1 MSKIPPH
8 IVDQILQTARIEE
21 VIGEFVQLKRAGSN
35 LKGLSPFTDEKTPSF
50 VVSPAKQIFKCFS
63 TGKGGNAASFL
74 MEKEHFSYPEA
85 LRWLAKRYNIEVPEE
100 REATAEELAALN
112 ERESF
117 LIINEF
123 AKNAF
128 SEMLLNS
135 QEGKAIGLSYFE
147 ERGFT
152 RATIDKFQ
160 LGYCLN
166 TGSAFTDLALE
177 KGYNKDYL
185 EAIGLTKSKEERT
198 FDFFKGRVM
207 FPIHSVSGR
216 VLGFGGRT
224 LLSDKKVAK
233 YFNSPESIIY
243 NKSEILYGL
252 YFAKGDIVKYNEC
265 LLCEGYT
272 DVISMHQAGIQN
284 VVSSSGTSLTKEQVK
299 LVSRY
304 TKNLTILYDGDAAG
318 IKASFRG
325 IDLILEEGLN
335 VKVVLFPDGED
346 PDSFSKSRSSAELSA
361 YIAGH
366 KQDFISFKASILLA
380 DGANDPILRAGLIKD
395 IVHSVSL
402 IPDQITRSV
411 YVQQLAQQFDISESI
426 VQSELLNLRKS
437 AMAKTYQDPTIG
449 AIELPKNPAPQSLEA
464 SPETAADHTIFEA
477 ELIRVLIKYG
487 TRALIWQE
495 LGQPETQTSVIELI
509 VHELQKDELFFEN
522 PLYEEIY
529 RIFEKGALE
538 EQTLYESSF
547 FLRHENQQI
556 VQFVADIEA
565 QEQELSHNWVARYKI
580 QTKTESD
587 DLYQTVVQVIY
598 RFKLAFVEQKINQ
611 IRSELTQDT
620 LKDDDLLLAL
630 GELVSLE
637 KVKMLL
643 SEQIGI
649 TLIRWH
655 VCRNLILHRPI
666 QNLLLESY
674 FSDPDFFG
682 CGHFAPLG
690 SQGLKRLCQKC
701 QPPTRSKANGPL
713 APRESECIFIGNLR
727 RYP

>member
-123 AKNAF
+123 AKNTFAD
-128 SEMLLNS
+128 MLLHS

-147 ERGFT
+147 ERGFS
-152 RATIDKFQ
+152 RATIEKFH

-177 KGYNKDYL
+177 KGYKKDYL
-185 EAIGLTKSKEERT
+185 EAIGLTKSKDERT

-233 YFNSPESIIY
+233 YFNSPESVIY

-361 YIAGH
+361 YLAAN

-380 DGANDPILRAGLIKD
+380 DGGNDPILRAGLIKD

-426 VQSELLNLRKS
+426 VQSELLQLRKS
-437 AMAKTYQDPTIG
+437 AMAKTYQDPSLG
-449 AIELPKNPAPQSLEA
+449 ALELPKNPSPQSLEA
-464 SPETAADHTIFEA
+464 STPQEDLSIFEA
-477 ELIRVLIKYG
+477 ELIRILIKYG

-495 LGQPETQTSVIELI
+495 PGQAETQTSVIELI
-509 VHELQKDELFFEN
+509 VHELQKDDLHFQQ
-522 PLYEEIY
+522 PIYEEIY
-529 RIFEKGALE
+529 RIFENGVRSE
-538 EQTLYESSF
+538 NTLYEATY
-547 FLRHENQQI
+547 FLRHENQEI

-565 QEQELSHNWVARYKI
+565 QEQELSHNWVTRYKI
-580 QTKTESD
+580 QTKSESD

-611 IRSELTQDT
+611 IRSELEQNTLQDDN
-620 LKDDDLLLAL
+620 LMLAL

-649 TLIRWH
+649 TLIR
-655 VCRNLILHRPI
+655 
-666 QNLLLESY
+666 
-674 FSDPDFFG
+674 
-682 CGHFAPLG
+682 
-690 SQGLKRLCQKC
+690 
-701 QPPTRSKANGPL
+701 
-713 APRESECIFIGNLR
+713 
-727 RYP
+727 

>member
-123 AKNAF
+123 AKNTFAD
-128 SEMLLNS
+128 MLLNS
-135 QEGKAIGLSYFE
+135 PEGKAIGLSYFE
-147 ERGFT
+147 ERGFS
-152 RATIDKFQ
+152 RATIEKFH

-177 KGYNKDYL
+177 KGYKKDYL
-185 EAIGLTKSKEERT
+185 EAIGLTKSKDERT

-233 YFNSPESIIY
+233 YFNSPESVIY

-361 YIAGH
+361 YLAAN

-380 DGANDPILRAGLIKD
+380 DGGNDPILRAGLIKD

-426 VQSELLNLRKS
+426 VQSELLQLRKS
-437 AMAKTYQDPTIG
+437 AMAKTYQDPSLG
-449 AIELPKNPAPQSLEA
+449 ALELPKNPSPQSLEA
-464 SPETAADHTIFEA
+464 STPQEDLSIFEA
-477 ELIRVLIKYG
+477 ELIRILIKYG

-495 LGQPETQTSVIELI
+495 PGQAETQTSVIELI
-509 VHELQKDELFFEN
+509 VHELQKDYFHFQQ
-522 PLYEEIY
+522 PIFEEIY
-529 RIFEKGALE
+529 RIFENGVRSE
-538 EQTLYESSF
+538 NTLYEATY
-547 FLRHENQQI
+547 FLRHENQEI

-565 QEQELSHNWVARYKI
+565 QEQELSHNWVTRYKI
-580 QTKTESD
+580 QTKSESD

-611 IRSELTQDT
+611 IRSELEQNTLQDDN
-620 LKDDDLLLAL
+620 LMLAL

-649 TLIRWH
+649 TLIR
-655 VCRNLILHRPI
+655 
-666 QNLLLESY
+666 
-674 FSDPDFFG
+674 
-682 CGHFAPLG
+682 
-690 SQGLKRLCQKC
+690 
-701 QPPTRSKANGPL
+701 
-713 APRESECIFIGNLR
+713 
-727 RYP
+727 

>member
-123 AKNAF
+123 AKNTFAD
-128 SEMLLNS
+128 MLLHS

-147 ERGFT
+147 ERGFS
-152 RATIDKFQ
+152 RATIEKFH

-177 KGYNKDYL
+177 KGYKKDYL
-185 EAIGLTKSKEERT
+185 EAIGLTKSKDERT

-233 YFNSPESIIY
+233 YFNSPESVIY

-361 YIAGH
+361 YLAAN

-380 DGANDPILRAGLIKD
+380 DGGNDPILRAGLIKD

-426 VQSELLNLRKS
+426 VQSELLQLRKS
-437 AMAKTYQDPTIG
+437 AMAKTYQDPSLG
-449 AIELPKNPAPQSLEA
+449 ALELPKNPSPQSLEA
-464 SPETAADHTIFEA
+464 STPQEDLSIFEA
-477 ELIRVLIKYG
+477 ELIRILIKYG

-495 LGQPETQTSVIELI
+495 PGKAETQTSVIELI
-509 VHELQKDELFFEN
+509 VHELQKDDLHFQQ
-522 PLYEEIY
+522 PIYEEIY
-529 RIFEKGALE
+529 RIFENGVRSE
-538 EQTLYESSF
+538 NTLYEATY
-547 FLRHENQQI
+547 FLRHENQEI

-565 QEQELSHNWVARYKI
+565 QEQELSHNWVTRYKI
-580 QTKTESD
+580 QTKSESD

-611 IRSELTQDT
+611 IRSELEQNTLQDDN
-620 LKDDDLLLAL
+620 LMLAL

-649 TLIRWH
+649 TLIR
-655 VCRNLILHRPI
+655 
-666 QNLLLESY
+666 
-674 FSDPDFFG
+674 
-682 CGHFAPLG
+682 
-690 SQGLKRLCQKC
+690 
-701 QPPTRSKANGPL
+701 
-713 APRESECIFIGNLR
+713 
-727 RYP
+727 